1 MGHPQAMVH
10 KRAGKGLPDGTYV
23 VLVRSLFLTP
33 GAHIIMSLAFFAVGS
48 FVFARSPD
56 RLLLILTAI
65 GLAARVV
72 QVAIVLLNRRRAL
85 SEELDAAGARI
96 LERRFAW
103 AYFSFAIIF
112 GAFGARA
119 IQVSTTEL
127 DLLVVALQF
136 GYGAGLVA
144 GLALRPWIAIP
155 ALLFASTPT
164 LAVVFWT
171 PDLAY
176 AAVGALLLMFTGAG
190 VETILRVCR
199 TSADDIS
206 MRRMFATLA
215 RQDDLTGLP
224 NRLALRE
231 SFDRFAA
238 AAGAGDML
246 AIHCLDLDRFKP
258 VNDIYGHPA
267 GDSLLLAVSTR
278 LIGLLRPGDLAAR
291 LGGDEF
297 VIIQTSVKHP
307 GEAELMAHRIMRTI
321 AEPFQ
326 IIDHQVTIGTS
337 VGYALFP
344 GHGRDLDDLL
354 GCADKALVA
363 VKRQGGGVA
372 VHCEPPPQSDLRL
385 SA

>member
-1 MGHPQAMVH
+1 MVH
-10 KRAGKGLPDGTYV
+10 QGAGKGLPDGTYV

-65 GLAARVV
+65 GLAARLV
-72 QVAIVLLNRRRAL
+72 QVAVVLLNRGQAM

-96 LERRFAW
+96 LERRFAC
-103 AYFSFAIIF
+103 AYFSFAFVF

-155 ALLFASTPT
+155 ALLLASVPT
-164 LAVVFWT
+164 LVALCWA

-176 AAVGALLLMFTGAG
+176 LAVAALLVMFTAAG
-190 VETILRVCR
+190 IETILRVCR
-199 TSADDIS
+199 TSAADIS

-231 SFDRFAA
+231 AFDRSAA
-238 AAGAGDML
+238 AAGAGDLL
-246 AIHCLDLDRFKP
+246 AVHCLDLDRFKP
-258 VNDIYGHPA
+258 VNDLYGHPA

-278 LIGLLRPGDLAAR
+278 LVGLLRPGDFAAR

-297 VIIQTSVKHP
+297 VLIQARVRHA
-307 GEAELMAHRIMRTI
+307 GEAELMAHRIMRAI
-321 AEPFQ
+321 AAPFR
-326 IIDHQVTIGTS
+326 ILDHEVTIGTS

-363 VKRQGGGVA
+363 VKRQGGGIA
-372 VHCEPPPQSDLRL
+372 VHCETQPQPELRL

>member
-1 MGHPQAMVH
+1 MVL
-10 KRAGKGLPDGTYV
+10 RRSDKGLPDGTYV

-33 GAHIIMSLAFFAVGS
+33 MAHIIMSVAFLAVGA

-56 RLLLILTAI
+56 RVLLILTGL
-65 GLAARVV
+65 GLAARIV
-72 QVAIVLLNRRRAL
+72 QVATVLLNRRRAL
-85 SEELDAAGARI
+85 SEALEAAGARI

-155 ALLFASTPT
+155 ALLLASIPT
-164 LAVVFWT
+164 VVAVSLA

-176 AAVGALLLMFTGAG
+176 LAVGALLVMFMAAG
-190 VETILRVCR
+190 IETILRVCR
-199 TSADDIS
+199 TSAADIS

-231 SFDRFAA
+231 AFERFAA
-238 AAGAGDML
+238 KAGADGML

-258 VNDIYGHPA
+258 VNDLYGHPA
-267 GDSLLLAVSTR
+267 GDALLLAVSKR
-278 LIGLLRPGDLAAR
+278 LNGLLREGDIAAR

-297 VIIQTSVKHP
+297 VIIQTGAKHP
-307 GEAELMAHRIMRTI
+307 GEAELLARRIMRAI
-321 AEPFQ
+321 AEPFP
-326 IIDHQVTIGTS
+326 ILDHQVAIGTS

-344 GHGRDLDDLL
+344 EHGGDLDDLL
-354 GCADKALVA
+354 CRADEALVA
-363 VKRQGGGVA
+363 VKRRGGGIA
-372 VHCEPPPQSDLRL
+372 MHRERLPQPQLSL

>member
-1 MGHPQAMVH
+1 MVH
-10 KRAGKGLPDGTYV
+10 QSAGKGLPDGTYV

-65 GLAARVV
+65 GLAARLV
-72 QVAIVLLNRRRAL
+72 QVAVVLLNRSRAV

-96 LERRFAW
+96 LERRFAC
-103 AYFSFAIIF
+103 AYFSFAFVF

-155 ALLFASTPT
+155 ALLLASVPT
-164 LAVVFWT
+164 LVALCWA

-176 AAVGALLLMFTGAG
+176 LAVAALLVMFTAAG
-190 VETILRVCR
+190 IETILRVCR
-199 TSADDIS
+199 TSAADIS

-231 SFDRFAA
+231 AFDRSAA
-238 AAGAGDML
+238 AAGAGDLL
-246 AIHCLDLDRFKP
+246 AVHCLDLDRFKP
-258 VNDIYGHPA
+258 VNDLYGHPA
-267 GDSLLLAVSTR
+267 GDALLLAVSTR
-278 LIGLLRPGDLAAR
+278 LVGLLRPGDLAAR
-291 LGGDEF
+291 FGGDEF
-297 VIIQTSVKHP
+297 VIIQAGVRHA
-307 GEAELMAHRIMRTI
+307 GEAELMAHRIMRAI
-321 AEPFQ
+321 AAPFQ
-326 IIDHQVTIGTS
+326 ILDHEVTIGTS

-363 VKRQGGGVA
+363 VKRQGGGIA
-372 VHCEPPPQSDLRL
+372 VHCETQPQPELRL